1 MKTLI
6 ITILL
11 IFSMQTFA
19 QKKLVPATKSDITGI
34 SLPEGSQKDMRMIVV
49 GAAKI
54 ILETESKKNNAVIK
68 SPEVLYIPAVNA
80 QTFTKAFLENEL
92 KKQGWQLTA
101 ADDQDYF
108 WLEKN
113 GKFVVAYFAA
123 DKKEINVYFSESDK
137 GKSSNSQTNT
147 INTNN
152 TTNNETQ
159 QNTNTETT
167 TNTNSNTNQPQY
179 TNNNTVVPE
188 QPVSTDGFKFNTTNF
203 DDGWTST
210 VQEDWV
216 EVTKGTI
223 KVLLHF
229 PKEGTIFPAD
239 PAPLTNAAWNILVA
253 PRYSNLT
260 NYKTAYI
267 STYNRPYLGMGYAKE
282 NSSGAQKFVVLF
294 RQGETGWIEFI
305 CPDKNS
311 FIQEFKLDPETV
323 QWDTDS
329 DLMNPLSRMKTYN
342 RFAIAASDFKGKWTS
357 DFTGIQQLYY
367 VYTGNYAGMNIHQSN
382 EEFMFSG
389 NTYKWKLLAINGMV
403 GNTRYDHAESS
414 GTFTV
419 PNNWQLQCSKIEK
432 GPKTYNAFW
441 SCIKGARVLNLI
453 DAQYPGSGLY
463 TQYGLAK

>member
-1 MKTLI
+1 MKPITFILFLI
-6 ITILL
+6 LSI
-11 IFSMQTFA
+11 QTFA
-19 QKKLVPATKSDITGI
+19 QKKLVPATQSEVTGI
-34 SLPEGSQKDMRMIVV
+34 SLPQGSQKDMRLIVV

-54 ILETESKKNNAVIK
+54 ILESESKKNSSVIK
-68 SPEVLYIPAVNA
+68 SPEVIYIPAVNA
-80 QTFTKAFLENEL
+80 TTFNKSFLENEL
-92 KKQGWQLTA
+92 KKQGWQLTNT
-101 ADDQDYF
+101 DDESYF

-113 GKFVVAYFAA
+113 GKFVVAYFKA
-123 DKKEINVYFSESDK
+123 DKKQIDLYFSESDK
-137 GKSSNSQTNT
+137 GKSSEPQNNT

-152 TTNNETQ
+152 TTYNEPQ
-159 QNTNTETT
+159 QTTITNTNT
-167 TNTNSNTNQPQY
+167 NQQQEV
-179 TNNNTVVPE
+179 NNNTIVPE
-188 QPVSTDGFKFNTTNF
+188 QPVSTSGFQFSTTNF

-216 EVTKGTI
+216 EVTKGSI

-229 PKEGTIFPAD
+229 PKEGTVFPAD

-282 NSSGAQKFVVLF
+282 NSTGAQKFVVLF
-294 RQGETGWIEFI
+294 RQGESGWIEFV

-329 DLMNPLSRMKTYN
+329 DLMNPLFKMKVYN
-342 RFAIAASDFKGKWTS
+342 KFAIAASDFKGKWTS

-382 EEFMFSG
+382 EEFVFSG

-453 DAQYPGSGLY
+453 DAQYPGSGIY